1 MNKFYVYIYVIIL
14 PSNLVVVM
22 VEFIHDELEIEV
34 HCTAMVVKS
43 LLYRHRN
50 YYLTL
55 FERPVPVFLF
65 SFNSSLLTIKLQ

>member
-1 MNKFYVYIYVIIL
+1 MSKVYVHMYACIRD
-14 PSNLVVVM
+14 LVVVA
-22 VEFIHDELEIEV
+22 VAFIRDEHEIEV

-55 FERPVPVFLF
+55 FEIPVPVFLF